1 MDHRY
6 FLKINGV
13 RGMSTDPRHI
23 GSIEALGIHWS
34 HGRPQG
40 IGAGNGGGRDSQSQP
55 AELMITKAD
64 DLTSA
69 ILMRASSDGRLFK
82 EATLTIEK
90 RTFIG
95 LYVRSA
101 LIRMRSVMIHSVRH
115 RGHFDEVI
123 LNFDQLVFEQG
134 GIQAIPAVARDPFD
148 WRHGA

>member
-6 FLKINGV
+6 FLEIDGV

-40 IGAGNGGGRDSQSQP
+40 IGAGNGGGRDSQP

-64 DLTSA
+64 DVTSA
-69 ILMRASSDGRLFK
+69 ILMRASSDGSLFK

-101 LIRMRSVMIHSVRH
+101 LIRMRSVMIHSVRQ
-115 RGHFDEVI
+115 RGQFDEVI
-123 LNFDQLVFEQG
+123 LNFDHLFFEHG
-134 GIQAIPAVARDPFD
+134 GTQAIPAAARDPFD

>member
-6 FLKINGV
+6 FLEIDGV

-40 IGAGNGGGRDSQSQP
+40 IGAGNGGGLESQSQP
-55 AELMITKAD
+55 GDLVITKAGD
-64 DLTSA
+64 VTSA
-69 ILMRASSDGRLFK
+69 FLMRASTDGRMFR

-101 LIRMRSVMIHSVRH
+101 LIRMRSVMIHSVRQ
-115 RGHFDEVI
+115 RGQFDEVI
-123 LNFDQLVFEQG
+123 LNFDHLFFEHG
-134 GIQAIPAVARDPFD
+134 GTQAIPAAARDPFD